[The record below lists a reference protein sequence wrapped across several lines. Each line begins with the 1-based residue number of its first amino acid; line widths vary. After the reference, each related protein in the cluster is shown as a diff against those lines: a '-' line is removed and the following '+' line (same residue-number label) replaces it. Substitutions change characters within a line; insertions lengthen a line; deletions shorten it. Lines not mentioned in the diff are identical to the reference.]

1 MATEVKSS
9 RREGQMIRL
18 VLGDCIQK
26 LQEIPEGTVGAII
39 TDPPYG

>member
-1 MATEVKSS
+1 MVNEENG

-18 VLGDCIQK
+18 VLGDCFDK
-26 LQEIPEGTVGAII
+26 LQGIPSGTIGAII